1 MKIAVNG
8 LGRIGK
14 AVIRL
19 LLEADFCKELS
30 INSNKL
36 TPEIAA
42 YLINYDS
49 LHGPLANKLLVQDD
63 KLYYKNKEI
72 IVSDKKQLE
81 ELNWEGIDLVLEAT
95 GAFTS
100 RAEAAVHL
108 IKGAKSVLVSAPC
121 KDADQTII
129 LGVNN
134 LIGTSKGKVLSLGSC
149 TSNCLIP
156 LVKVLDDAFGIENAF
171 MTTIHAYTNDQ
182 VLLDS
187 RHQDLRRGRA
197 AHSSIIPTSSGVTK
211 VISELLPHLAG
222 RIDGIAVRVPVQNV
236 SMIDLTWSSLKPATV
251 EEINYTMK
259 KAAAK
264 LPNLLSYSEESLVSI
279 DFNHSTFSAI
289 FDATQTRVTGNL
301 IRIAAWYD
309 NEWGFAQ
316 RMIDL
321 AQLIGENL

>member
-14 AVIRL
+14 AVTRL
-19 LLEADFCKELS
+19 LLEADFCQELS

-49 LHGPLANKLLVQDD
+49 LHGPLEHKLLVTDE

-72 IVSDKKQLE
+72 LVSNKQKIE

-100 RAEAAVHL
+100 RAEAAIHL
-108 IKGAKSVLVSAPC
+108 AKGAKSVLVSAPC

-134 LIGTSKGKVLSLGSC
+134 LIGTARGRVLSLGSC

-156 LVKVLDDAFGIENAF
+156 LVKVLDDRFGVESAF

-187 RHQDLRRGRA
+187 RHDDLRRGRA
-197 AHSSIIPTSSGVTK
+197 ANSSMIPTSSGVTK
-211 VISELLPHLAG
+211 VVGELLPHLLG
-222 RIDGIAVRVPVQNV
+222 KIDGIAVRVPVQNV
-236 SMIDLTWSSLKPATV
+236 SMIDLTWTSLTPTTV
-251 EEINYTMK
+251 EEINHVMK
-259 KAAAK
+259 KAAEK
-264 LPNLLSYSEESLVSI
+264 LPTLLSYNDKPLVSI

-289 FDATQTRVTGNL
+289 FDATQTRVTNNL
-301 IRIAAWYD
+301 VRIAAWYD

-321 AQLIGENL
+321 SQLIGAKL